1 MRWYYIFL
9 KGIKEQIR
17 DYWILVM
24 IIVMAPLFI
33 FLYYLMVE
41 TETPNY
47 DVVVV
52 NHDQGIQYENF
63 RVNLGDSLVYY
74 AQLTMGEEELSMM
87 NYMIEKNRDSAIE
100 LLQRQRADVL
110 VVFPENFTTSILSP
124 AGPDAIQ
131 AQIELVGDVTQ
142 MEYII
147 GAVWTEE
154 LINRF
159 VQKASGIKLPIS
171 WKETPLGFS
180 GQRSMFELYVP
191 GLLILSI
198 IMIIFSTSAAIV
210 REPETRTLERLKISR
225 LTSLEF
231 LAGTSLVQIIIAIL
245 SLLLAI
251 LAALGLGY
259 TLIPGTL
266 GFILFISFLTALS
279 MISFSLIVAAMCR
292 SIKDVAIIGTFPLF
306 LLMFFTGAAFPIAGG
321 KLFTIGGYTVMLNDF
336 LSPTWAV
343 DALNKVLVQG
353 QEIGDTRPEIL
364 ALVVLT
370 ILYFML
376 GSWAFR
382 RRHMRA
388 Q

>member
-33 FLYYLMVE
+33 LLYYLMVE
-41 TETPNY
+41 TETPSY

-52 NHDQGIQYENF
+52 NHDKGIQYENI
-63 RVNLGDSLVYY
+63 RVNLVDSLVYY
-74 AQLTMGEEELSMM
+74 AQLAVGEEELSML
-87 NYMIEKNRDSAIE
+87 NYRIEKNRDSAIE
-100 LLQRQRADVL
+100 LLQSQRADVL

-124 AGPDAIQ
+124 AGPDATR

-159 VQKASGIKLPIS
+159 VQKASGIELPIS
-171 WKETPLGFS
+171 WKETTLGFS

-251 LAALGLGY
+251 LAAMGLGY

-292 SIKDVAIIGTFPLF
+292 SIKEVAIIGTFPLF

-321 KLFTIGGYTVMLNDF
+321 KLFIIGGYTVMLNDF

-343 DALNKVLVQG
+343 DALYKVLVQG

-370 ILYFML
+370 ILYFIL

-388 Q
+388 L